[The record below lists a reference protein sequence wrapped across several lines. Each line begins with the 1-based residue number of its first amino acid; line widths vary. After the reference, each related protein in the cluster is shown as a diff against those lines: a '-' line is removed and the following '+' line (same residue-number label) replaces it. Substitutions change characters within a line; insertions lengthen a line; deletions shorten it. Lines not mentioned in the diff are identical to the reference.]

1 MATEDKPNITAYVKG
16 HTEILVGY
24 PRRKGA
30 YYGTIVTIKFKKKPE
45 YNTVDGLQAVID
57 DYAQKN
63 KMFLIEIEDGRDVPT
78 GDRYLSVNCVRSNYR
93 LISDGD
99 SIRIKFKEKGDD
111 ESCAVGNICHILA
124 GSKTIENL
132 VQ

>member
-24 PRRKGA
+24 PRRKDA
-30 YYGTIVTIKFKKKPE
+30 FYNTIVTIKFKKKPE
-45 YNTVDGLQAVID
+45 YDILDGLQAIID

-63 KMFLIEIEDGRDVPT
+63 KTFLIEIEDGREIPA
-78 GDRYLSVNCVRSNYR
+78 GDRYLSVNCVRSNYK

-99 SIRIKFKEKGDD
+99 AVRIKFKEKGDD
-111 ESCAVGNICHILA
+111 ESRAVGNICHVLA

>member
-1 MATEDKPNITAYVKG
+1 MATEDKTSIQAYVKG

-30 YYGTIVTIKFKKKPE
+30 FYSTIVTIKFKKKPE
-45 YNTVDGLQAVID
+45 YEIVDGLQTIID
-57 DYAQKN
+57 NYAQKN
-63 KMFLIEIEDGRDVPT
+63 RTFLIEIEDGRDVPT
-78 GDRYLSVNCVRSNYR
+78 GDRYLSVNCVRSNYK

-99 SIRIKFKEKGDD
+99 AVRIKFKEKGED
-111 ESCAVGNICHILA
+111 ESQIVGNICHVLA

>member
-30 YYGTIVTIKFKKKPE
+30 FYGTIVTIKFKKKPE
-45 YNTVDGLQAVID
+45 YEIVDGLQAIID

-63 KMFLIEIEDGRDVPT
+63 KAFSIEIEDGRDIPA
-78 GDRYLSVNCVRSNYR
+78 GDRYLSVNCVRSNYK

-99 SIRIKFKEKGDD
+99 SVRIKFKEKSED
-111 ESCAVGNICHILA
+111 ESRAVGNICSLLT
-124 GSKTIENL
+124 GQKTLESRL
-132 VQ
+132 G

>member
-1 MATEDKPNITAYVKG
+1 MATEDKASIQAYVKG

-30 YYGTIVTIKFKKKPE
+30 FYGTIVTIKFKKKPE
-45 YNTVDGLQAVID
+45 YDILDGLQTIID

-63 KMFLIEIEDGRDVPT
+63 KTFLIEIEDGREIPT
-78 GDRYLSVNCVRSNYR
+78 GDRYMNVNCVRSNYK

-99 SIRIKFKEKGDD
+99 AVRIKFKEKGDD
-111 ESCAVGNICHILA
+111 ESRAVGNICHVLT